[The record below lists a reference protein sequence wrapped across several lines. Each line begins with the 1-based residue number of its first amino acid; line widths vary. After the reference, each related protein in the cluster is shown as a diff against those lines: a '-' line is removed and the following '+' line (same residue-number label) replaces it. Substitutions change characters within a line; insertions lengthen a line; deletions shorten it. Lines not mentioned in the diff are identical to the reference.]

1 MEGPALIM
9 HRLTKKVGGRGDGVI
24 TLMITLGGGRS
35 LTDDLDL
42 GNILM
47 SFICVVTALFLEKE
61 MASHSSILAWRILW
75 KEEPG
80 GLQST
85 ESQRVGHD

>member
-85 ESQRVGHD
+85 ESQRVGQD